1 MEGTSQYKIPAEEL
15 VERARGRLTE
25 KIGVITARKGRRR
38 PGYGSGTRAVQVADG
53 DIVYRNFPEW
63 CLFFR
68 QDPVPGRIMRSE
80 TVLSCD
86 CIMKESAL
94 DPSSRGCR
102 YADCIRKG
110 CDFCRGAYKNIGG
123 YMELR
128 GRFRQVERFWTR
140 HADKF
145 TNGMPIWPRQIEPFS
160 TVPCRKTPRGG
171 ILSALTCVTC
181 GTVRRRFRRGATA
194 DGSSRDRR
202 RLIRSVRRPPTG
214 GSRTKSRPRRICAAC
229 RACRF
234 TRRHAWYA
242 GTSAGITSD

>member
-15 VERARGRLTE
+15 VERARERLTE

-145 TNGMPIWPRQIEPFS
+145 TNGMPIWPRQIEPFLFDGWRIS
-160 TVPCRKTPRGG
+160 KN
-171 ILSALTCVTC
+171 L
-181 GTVRRRFRRGATA
+181 TA
-194 DGSSRDRR
+194 DD
-202 RLIRSVRRPPTG
+202 
-214 GSRTKSRPRRICAAC
+214 
-229 RACRF
+229 
-234 TRRHAWYA
+234 
-242 GTSAGITSD
+242 